1 MREKMTSREVH
12 GHQEEVRTAWLWIAS
27 PIGRTADGEKEWYQ
41 HRPNRLGGIN
51 GRFLSLTL
59 TAMVAAKSVPQ
70 NHLADPF
77 EAALRPPPGETPAQR
92 DARILAEQRAKQ
104 VSDAI
109 DEQLRVERAELKKSS
124 PDVRIL
130 LLGQSESGKSTT
142 LKQFQL
148 LHTPAAFQAERIAW
162 RFVIYLNLI
171 RSIRRIL
178 DTIATEREEVMPELL
193 DSASVFSNEQSPNSS
208 ARSDPEIH
216 RIAAEKYAEYS
227 VALAPALELEG
238 RLIRSL
244 REDDDEDEATR
255 LGDGSAPG
263 WSAPRGECT
272 VRTTSNWKRAFTLR
286 RSRSTKISSSPYSWW
301 EDPSDPVHI
310 LDRSRDTM
318 VRLWK
323 DEWVRHR
330 LVEERVRLQESSG
343 FYLDEVERITTK
355 TYTPTDEDVLKARLK
370 TLGVVEHQFTISMG
384 TMRGGSNWVIYDVGG
399 ARNQRHAWAPYFQ
412 DVNAIIFLAP
422 ISAFDQV
429 LTEDPRVNRL
439 EDSLLLWRG
448 LVSNKLLEGVPIV
461 LFLNKCDLLREKLEA
476 GVQLKNYLVTYGDRP
491 NNYESVAKYLRN
503 KFGTLHNQY
512 KTNPGREVFVHY
524 TAVIDKAKTAQIIA
538 NVREAIL
545 RLNLKTLKLM

>member
-1 MREKMTSREVH
+1 M
-12 GHQEEVRTAWLWIAS
+12 
-27 PIGRTADGEKEWYQ
+27 
-41 HRPNRLGGIN
+41 
-51 GRFLSLTL
+51 F
-59 TAMVAAKSVPQ
+59 AAKSLTQ

-77 EAALRPPPGETPAQR
+77 EAILRPPPGETSAQR
-92 DARILAEQRAKQ
+92 DTRILAEQLAKR

-109 DEQLRVERAELKKSS
+109 DEQLRAERAELKKSR

-171 RSIRRIL
+171 RSVRRIL
-178 DTIATEREEVMPELL
+178 DTISPEREEEVHELL
-193 DSASVFSNEQSPNSS
+193 DSASLGSDGQSPHSS
-208 ARSDPEIH
+208 AQTDPETR
-216 RIAAEKYAEYS
+216 RIAAEKYAEYNI
-227 VALAPALELEG
+227 ALAPALELEG
-238 RLIRSL
+238 TLIRSL
-244 REDDDEDEATR
+244 CEDDDEDEATR
-255 LGDGSAPG
+255 LGDGSTPG
-263 WSAPRGECT
+263 WSAPRGEYT

-286 RSRSTKISSSPYSWW
+286 RNRSKQRLSSTSWC
-301 EDPSDPVHI
+301 EDPSDPVHV
-310 LDRSRDTM
+310 LNRSRDAM
-318 VRLWK
+318 VRLWN

-330 LVEERVRLQESSG
+330 LIEKRVRLQESSG
-343 FYLDEVERITTK
+343 FYLDEIDRITAK
-355 TYTPTDEDVLKARLK
+355 TYIPTDEDVLKARLK

-384 TMRGGSNWVIYDVGG
+384 SIRGASNWVIYDVGG
-399 ARNQRHAWAPYFQ
+399 ARSQRHAWAPYFQ
-412 DVNAIIFLAP
+412 DVNAVIFLAP

-476 GVQLKNYLVTYGDRP
+476 GVQLKSYLVTYGDRP
-491 NNYESVAKYLRN
+491 NNYESVVKYLRN

-512 KTNPGREVFVHY
+512 RTNPSRELFVHY
-524 TAVIDKAKTAQIIA
+524 TSVTDKAKTAQIIA

>member
-1 MREKMTSREVH
+1 MAFCYLSQSHPFCSK
-12 GHQEEVRTAWLWIAS
+12 VR
-27 PIGRTADGEKEWYQ
+27 PC
-41 HRPNRLGGIN
+41 
-51 GRFLSLTL
+51 
-59 TAMVAAKSVPQ
+59 
-70 NHLADPF
+70 
-77 EAALRPPPGETPAQR
+77 R
-92 DARILAEQRAKQ
+92 DAN
-104 VSDAI
+104 
-109 DEQLRVERAELKKSS
+109 
-124 PDVRIL
+124 P
-130 LLGQSESGKSTT
+130 STT
-142 LKQFQL
+142 M
-148 LHTPAAFQAERIAW
+148 A
-162 RFVIYLNLI
+162 
-171 RSIRRIL
+171 
-178 DTIATEREEVMPELL
+178 ELL
-193 DSASVFSNEQSPNSS
+193 DSASAISDGQSPDPS
-208 ARSDPEIH
+208 AHSDPEIH

-263 WSAPRGECT
+263 WSVPRGECT

-286 RSRSTKISSSPYSWW
+286 RSRSKISSTSYSWW

-310 LDRSRDTM
+310 LDRSRNAM

-330 LVEERVRLQESSG
+330 LVEKRVRLQESSG
-343 FYLDEVERITTK
+343 FYLDEIERITAK

-384 TMRGGSNWVIYDVGG
+384 TMRGASNWVIYDVGG

-429 LTEDPRVNRL
+429 LTEDTRVNRL

-524 TAVIDKAKTAQIIA
+524 TAVTDKAKTAQIIA